1 MERLGDKQAA
11 RSRPEI
17 DDLLGTSTECD
28 DGLCLPGLE
37 HVEELVPP
45 VLDARG
51 RRDGLGLRADLPLET
66 IEERVD
72 HDVGLVDPELA
83 QEALDALT
91 GRAYE
96 DAPGDVLIGSG
107 VLADDDPLR

>member
-51 RRDGLGLRADLPLET
+51 RRGGRCFRVDLPLET
-66 IEERVD
+66 IGERVD
-72 HDVGLVDPELA
+72 HGGGLADPELA
-83 QEALDALT
+83 QEALCGLT

-96 DAPGDVLIGSG
+96 HAPGAVLLVGG
-107 VLADDDPLR
+107 VLG

>member
-28 DGLCLPGLE
+28 DGLCLPGHE

-51 RRDGLGLRADLPLET
+51 RRDGLGLRVDLPLET
-66 IEERVD
+66 IEERVY
-72 HDVGLVDPELA
+72 HDEGLVDLEFA
-83 QEALDALT
+83 QEARDAVT
-91 GRAYE
+91 ARASE
-96 DAPGDVLIGSG
+96 DATC
-107 VLADDDPLR
+107 A